1 MRFYFLIVASF
12 FFNPFVRAQTLPFP
26 SGIPLTTAT
35 ISATIAYDSAD
46 DVFVYNYL
54 VSNSK
59 QSVGVVSAFYVD
71 ISTSA
76 GGAVLS
82 SADLTNS
89 ATGYSGFGSAV
100 SLSRIVK
107 NATVPVGFKSQPAG
121 WNSGSTAQFT
131 AGWFGPLPPGA
142 PIAPGQSLGTF
153 VLVSH
158 GLPGIRH
165 FTAKPRYDPADFLP
179 GIDEVPD
186 AIAQQVV
193 DLDNEIQRV
202 IQTRGYTIGPV
213 QPPSLTDVGRLLDF
227 VASLKHQA
235 AALGWISGPGVEGVV
250 QSLDAKLSAAKAALA
265 RGDAKAAE
273 GQITAFIDELE
284 AQRGKHLNDDAFYML
299 QANAQFIL
307 AKLGP

>member
-1 MRFYFLIVASF
+1 MSPFIPGEYCCFLF
-12 FFNPFVRAQTLPFP
+12 FFIASARAQTLSMPT
-26 SGIPLTTAT
+26 GIPLTTAT
-35 ISATIAYDSAD
+35 VSAAASYDATKDMFSYTYSLA
-46 DVFVYNYL
+46 
-54 VSNSK
+54 NSTE
-59 QSVGVVSAFYVD
+59 SVGEINSFYMD
-71 ISTSA
+71 ISTTPNGAALGS
-76 GGAVLS
+76 GGLQNTATRYYPVATVLV
-82 SADLTNS
+82 TK
-89 ATGYSGFGSAV
+89 V
-100 SLSRIVK
+100 E
-107 NATVPVGFKSQPAG
+107 NATIPVGFNSAPSG
-121 WNSGSTAQFT
+121 WTSGPTAQFT
-131 AGWFGPLPPGA
+131 AGWFGPPDILPGK
-142 PIAPGQSLGTF
+142 SLGVFILT
-153 VLVSH
+153 SH
-158 GLPGIRH
+158 GLPGIRR
-165 FTAKPRYDPADFLP
+165 FVVKPAYDASDFLP
-179 GIDEVPD
+179 GIDDDSGE
-186 AIAQQVV
+186 AQQIV
-193 DLDNEIQRV
+193 DLDNEIQRM